1 MQCVQGEM
9 HSQEEDIGEDRMEE
23 EEDKSCGGLET
34 TVEDTKG

>member
-1 MQCVQGEM
+1 M